1 MLIPYVKLT
10 FVFALMLLM
19 IRFRMGLSIA
29 VLAGSFIMALLFD
42 ISPLRWFEL
51 GMTIFSDTS
60 ILIVWGVVIFVL
72 SLSTL
77 MEGTK
82 QAERFMAAL
91 AYRVVSPRI
100 RMVFFP
106 MLIGLL
112 PMPGGAVFSAP
123 MINVI
128 AKELPMEEQEKSII
142 NYWFRHTMEMSWPL
156 YPTMILAASIGGI
169 STPSLLMWTMPI
181 SVVYFGIGWFFF
193 VRQHKFTSDPNF
205 SKNDIPTDNWKTI
218 GREGGPL
225 FLAILGALFFELCF
239 ALFLPHL
246 PMDYGVIVGLVL
258 AVMLCLWQNDLG
270 PKNFFLTLMKPS
282 VRSMI
287 FVVGALGVFK
297 SIIADGGVAA
307 TLVSEDTGITGI
319 FICAIVLPMA
329 IGALTGLM
337 TATAGAAFPL
347 VVALVEASNSGPIG
361 PWLMLA
367 IACTMV
373 GAMASPLHICFILSC
388 EYFKVSLM
396 RAVPKMIMPCICLL
410 IAAVTYF
417 FILRALF

>member
-1 MLIPYVKLT
+1 MLIPYVKLA
-10 FVFALMLLM
+10 FVFAMMLLI
-19 IRFRMGLSIA
+19 IRFRLGLSIA
-29 VLAGSFIMALLFD
+29 VLVGSFIMALLFG

-51 GMTIFSDTS
+51 GMSIFSDTS
-60 ILIVWGVVIFVL
+60 ILIVWGVIIFVL

-77 MEGTK
+77 MEGSK

-91 AYRVVSPRI
+91 AYRVVSPRV

-128 AKELPMEEQEKSII
+128 AKELPMEEQDKSII

-169 STPSLLMWTMPI
+169 STPSLLLWTMPI
-181 SVVYFGIGWFFF
+181 SVIYFCIGWFFF
-193 VRQHKFTSDPNF
+193 VRPQKFETTVPF
-205 SKNDIPTDNWKTI
+205 SKADIPADNWKTI

-225 FLAILGALFFELCF
+225 FLAILGALFFEVCF
-239 ALFLPHL
+239 ALFLPHV
-246 PMDYGVIVGLVL
+246 PMDYGVIVALILGVS
-258 AVMLCLWQNDLG
+258 LCLWQNGLG
-270 PKNFFLTLMKPS
+270 PKDFFLTLIKPG

-287 FVVGALGVFK
+287 LVVGALGVFK
-297 SIIADGGVAA
+297 SIIADGGVAE
-307 TLVSEDTGITGI
+307 TLVSGNTSIAGV

-347 VVALVEASNSGPIG
+347 VVGLVQASDAGPIG

-367 IACTMV
+367 IASTMV

-388 EYFKVSLM
+388 EYFKVSII
-396 RAVPKMIMPCICLL
+396 RAVPRMILPCFCIL